1 MLFNSF
7 EFLLVFLPA
16 TLALYYGARR
26 WFGLNAALGALAA
39 ASLVFYGYWS
49 IRAVPLLLAS
59 IAANYL
65 LGLWLYRSKAR
76 AILIFGI
83 VLNLSVLGFF
93 KYANFFAA
101 NWAAIAGAQFN
112 AMAIILPLG
121 ISFFTFEQITFLVDV
136 YRGRTEPGRP
146 LTYGL
151 FVGFFPH
158 LIAGPIVQHRDL
170 GRQLAEGGDR
180 DAWRSIGLGLS
191 IFAIGLAKKVL
202 LAETLEPYASGLFEA
217 ADRGQTLAMG
227 AAWVAALAYSLQ
239 IFFDFSGYS
248 DMATGLARMLGY
260 KLPINFL
267 APYRS
272 GSIIEFWRRWHISLS
287 TFLRDYLYIP
297 LGGNRLGSA
306 RRYINLLATMLIG
319 GLWHG
324 ASWTFVA
331 WGGLHG
337 LYLTVA
343 HIWTERVK
351 PKPNALRKMAFG
363 LLTLLA
369 VVIAWVPFRA
379 KTLEGAGRMLGSMAG
394 IHGFMW
400 EADANGL
407 FWIALGFAL
416 IALAPDTAEIFARA
430 DAFSEADKTQIR
442 PAPRKLTWRANAR
455 WAAACGVMLFW
466 SVIYLAKTSEFIY
479 YQF

>member
-26 WFGLNAALGALAA
+26 WFGLNAALGVLAA
-39 ASLVFYGYWS
+39 ASLAFYGYWS

-65 LGLWLYRSKAR
+65 LGLWLYRNKAR

-101 NWAAIAGAQFN
+101 NWDSIAGVQFHP
-112 AMAIILPLG
+112 MAIILPLG

-217 ADRGQTLAMG
+217 ADRGQTVAMG
-227 AAWVAALAYSLQ
+227 AAWVAALAYTLQ

-272 GSIIEFWRRWHISLS
+272 GSIIEFWRRWHITLS

-337 LYLTVA
+337 LYLTIA

-394 IHGFMW
+394 IHGVRW
-400 EADANGL
+400 DGDANGL

-416 IALAPDTAEIFARA
+416 IALAPDTAEIFARS
-430 DAFSEADKTQIR
+430 DAFSEADNTQIR
-442 PAPRKLTWRANAR
+442 PAPRKLAWHANAR